1 MSRKRV
7 LYVHSRRAS
16 FVAIDRDILAE
27 RYEVEDLYQPGR
39 LPNPVKVVGGVLRA
53 DVVFGWFASWHTF
66 FPVTLAW
73 LLRKPSVMIVGGFDT
88 ANMPDIGYGYQQ
100 GGLRRWASRWIM
112 RRATRLATNSEYSL
126 SEIERNT
133 PIPPSRVRV
142 IHHGVPDPFGEEP
155 GPKEREALTVSAID
169 RTTLVQKGQLP
180 FVEAA
185 RLLPDVRFT
194 FAGKWLDDSVD
205 ELRARAGDNVSF
217 TGWLSDEDL
226 HAGYR
231 RAAVYVQA
239 SRHEGFGLAVAE
251 AMLAGCVPVVMNV
264 TAMPE
269 VVGDAGVLIESQE
282 PEEVAGGVTR
292 ALELGPD
299 AARRARDRILIAFPM
314 ERRRD
319 GILRGRGGCA
329 RCVSGSRR
337 AHRRPGRGARRRG
350 HRRGPVRLRDRRAHE
365 RRRRD
370 TGAGRGGRLD
380 AGHRAVDWPAVDRTH
395 RDIGERPI
403 GPRRSRRRGGAPGG
417 ARRGRSRPRGTD
429 APSRH
434 EREARV
440 AGARAHAAGR
450 RWRIGRGS
458 TGRSAGTR
466 SESQ

>member
-1 MSRKRV
+1 VSRRRI

-16 FVAIDRDILAE
+16 FVAIDREILAE
-27 RYEVEDLYQPGR
+27 RYEIEDLYQPGR
-39 LPNPVKVVGGVLRA
+39 WANPLKVIRGVLRS

-73 LLRKPSVMIVGGFDT
+73 LLGKPSVMIIGGFDT

-100 GGLRRWASRWIM
+100 GGIRRWASRFIM

-142 IHHGVPDPFGEEP
+142 IHHGVPDPFGDEP
-155 GPKEREALTVSAID
+155 GPKEREALTVGAID
-169 RTTLVQKGQLP
+169 RTTLVQKGQIP

-194 FAGKWLDDSVD
+194 FAGKWLDDAV
-205 ELRARAGDNVSF
+205 EQLRGRAGDNVTF

-226 HAGYR
+226 HSAYR
-231 RAAVYVQA
+231 RAAAYVQA

-282 PEEVAGGVTR
+282 PAEVADGVRR

-299 AARRARDRILIAFPM
+299 AARRARERILTAFPM
-314 ERRRD
+314 ERRRE
-319 GILRGRGGCA
+319 GILRVVQDA
-329 RCVSGSRR
+329 
-337 AHRRPGRGARRRG
+337 
-350 HRRGPVRLRDRRAHE
+350 
-365 RRRRD
+365 
-370 TGAGRGGRLD
+370 LD
-380 AGHRAVDWPAVDRTH
+380 G
-395 RDIGERPI
+395 
-403 GPRRSRRRGGAPGG
+403 
-417 ARRGRSRPRGTD
+417 
-429 APSRH
+429 
-434 EREARV
+434 
-440 AGARAHAAGR
+440 
-450 RWRIGRGS
+450 
-458 TGRSAGTR
+458 
-466 SESQ
+466 

>member
-1 MSRKRV
+1 VSRRRI

-16 FVAIDRDILAE
+16 FVAIDREILAE
-27 RYEVEDLYQPGR
+27 RYEIEDLYQPGR
-39 LPNPVKVVGGVLRA
+39 LANPLQVIRGVLRS

-73 LLRKPSVMIVGGFDT
+73 LLGKPSVMIIGGFDT

-100 GGLRRWASRWIM
+100 GGIRRWASRFIM

-155 GPKEREALTVSAID
+155 GPKEREALTVGAID
-169 RTTLVQKGQLP
+169 RTTLVQKGQIP

-194 FAGKWLDDSVD
+194 FAGKWLDDAV
-205 ELRARAGDNVSF
+205 EQLRGRAGDNVTF

-226 HAGYR
+226 HSAYR
-231 RAAVYVQA
+231 RAAAYVQA

-282 PEEVAGGVTR
+282 PAEVADGVRR

-299 AARRARDRILIAFPM
+299 AARRARERILTAFPV

-319 GILRGRGGCA
+319 GILE
-329 RCVSGSRR
+329 V
-337 AHRRPGRGARRRG
+337 
-350 HRRGPVRLRDRRAHE
+350 VE
-365 RRRRD
+365 
-370 TGAGRGGRLD
+370 D
-380 AGHRAVDWPAVDRTH
+380 AL
-395 RDIGERPI
+395 
-403 GPRRSRRRGGAPGG
+403 
-417 ARRGRSRPRGTD
+417 
-429 APSRH
+429 
-434 EREARV
+434 
-440 AGARAHAAGR
+440 AA
-450 RWRIGRGS
+450 
-458 TGRSAGTR
+458 
-466 SESQ
+466 